1 MKKLIIALCLI
12 ALVPLA
18 SVAQDST
25 VTKPKF
31 GYFSYDKVLKSM
43 SGYIIVRHNISQL
56 RNQYQAEA
64 KRSEDDFNAKYEAFI
79 DEQADL
85 ADNIR
90 KKRQAELMDLMD
102 KNTAFKAEAEKL
114 IANAERSA
122 TDSLCTLIDAAAREV
137 GAERGYSF
145 ILNTDKHAL
154 PFVNPQYCTDV
165 TAAIEE
171 KLSKK

>member
-1 MKKLIIALCLI
+1 
-12 ALVPLA
+12 
-18 SVAQDST
+18 
-25 VTKPKF
+25 
-31 GYFSYDKVLKSM
+31 
-43 SGYIIVRHNISQL
+43 
-56 RNQYQAEA
+56 
-64 KRSEDDFNAKYEAFI
+64 
-79 DEQADL
+79 
-85 ADNIR
+85 
-90 KKRQAELMDLMD
+90 MDLMD
-102 KNTAFKAEAEKL
+102 KNTTFKAEAEKL
-114 IANAERSA
+114 IASAERSA